1 MLQILMD
8 CGVWGGRLPSERD
21 IAPVSS
27 FEIKGK
33 VVPVPLFRPLT
44 PDIERLGEDISRQ
57 LSHSP
62 EFFHNMALIIDIAA
76 LGELRNHLELPRLTQ
91 KLRDQGL
98 QIIGIQGGN
107 ELHNKLAP
115 QLGLSIFPDNGFQ
128 QSKAPSPSPETPS
141 TALLIDRPVRSGQ
154 QIYAKNR
161 DMVVMAPVGEG
172 SEVIADGSIHIYSVL
187 RGRAMAGVS
196 GDESA
201 RIFCK
206 ELHAEL
212 VSISGLYKVSED
224 IPAEMQGGSAMIRM
238 HNEQLLIEPL

>member
-1 MLQILMD
+1 M
-8 CGVWGGRLPSERD
+8 GRPPSVGEGYFTR
-21 IAPVSS
+21 VF
-27 FEIKGK
+27 FEIRGK

-44 PDIERLGEDISRQ
+44 PDIERLGEDISKQ

-76 LGELRNHLELPRLTQ
+76 LGEVRNHLELPRLTQ

-115 QLGLSIFPDNGFQ
+115 QLGLSVFPDNGFQ
-128 QSKAPSPSPETPS
+128 QSKAPALSPETPS
-141 TALLIDRPVRSGQ
+141 TALLVERPVRSGQ

-172 SEVIADGSIHIYSVL
+172 AEVIADGSIHIYSAL

-201 RIFCK
+201 RIFCR
-206 ELHAEL
+206 ELRAEL
-212 VSISGLYKVSED
+212 VSISGLYKISED
-224 IPAEMQGGSAMIRM
+224 IPAELQGDSALIRVQ
-238 HNEQLLIEPL
+238 NEQLLIEPL